1 MRLGPETLLRLTWL
15 SLLWL
20 SLLVL
25 NGVRAQALE
34 IDGEPMRAGQ
44 RTDLRINIPAGASDP
59 STFIPVSVL
68 GGNQPG
74 PVLLI
79 VAGVHGYE
87 FASILAAERLAE
99 EIMPEDLA
107 GSLVLVRVA
116 HIPAFEDRSPFVNPH
131 DRKNL
136 NRSFP
141 GKAKGTQAERIAYAL
156 STELIAK
163 ADFVADVHSG
173 DGAEWLDAFVGVY
186 GGPLSHRY
194 EQALAFAKAMRFPN
208 VVRYQMLTQK
218 QIDTRRSLN
227 RQAVAAGIPTVL
239 IEIGQNG
246 SRDPS
251 HVEAIVSGIKNAM
264 RGLAMLEGEVVDA
277 RSKPRY
283 FDGGQSVPVNHS
295 GVWYPRATG
304 GRFVKEGEI
313 LGEIHDYTGKL
324 VETVRSPI
332 AGYGLY
338 GPLGPPIR
346 SGDSAMSIAVPIDE
360 LD

>member
-1 MRLGPETLLRLTWL
+1 MRFRANTPAR
-15 SLLWL
+15 LLWL
-20 SLLVL
+20 SLLL
-25 NGVRAQALE
+25 LLALEAQALE
-34 IDGEPMRAGQ
+34 IGGELMPAGQ
-44 RTDLRINIPAGASDP
+44 RTDIRIDIPAGPSDP
-59 STFIPVSVL
+59 RTFIPLSVL
-68 GGNQPG
+68 RGSEPG
-74 PVLLI
+74 PTLLI
-79 VAGVHGYE
+79 IAGVHGYE

-99 EIMPEDLA
+99 EIQPESLT

-116 HIPAFEDRSPFVNPH
+116 HIPAFEDRSPFVNPY

-141 GKAKGTQAERIAYAL
+141 GKPDGTQAERIAYAL
-156 STELIAK
+156 STEVIAK

-186 GGPLSHRY
+186 GGPLSHKY
-194 EQALAFAKAMRFPN
+194 EQALAFAKAMQFPN
-208 VVRYQMLTQK
+208 IVRYQMMTQE
-218 QIDTRRSLN
+218 QVDTRRSLN
-227 RQAVAAGIPTVL
+227 RQAVAAGLPTVL

-246 SRDPS
+246 SRDPA

-264 RGLAMLEGEVVDA
+264 RGLALLKGEVKDA
-277 RSKPRY
+277 QDEPRY
-283 FDGGQSVPVNHS
+283 FDGGQSVRVMHS
-295 GVWYPRATG
+295 GVWYPRATR
-304 GRFVKEGEI
+304 GRFVKEGEV

-338 GPLGPPIR
+338 GPAGPPIR
-346 SGDSAMSIAVPIDE
+346 KGDSAMSIAVPIDQ